1 MLVLAPPRPGELA
14 TTLASL
20 GPHATASEGAT
31 PLVVRHTLCGHAGAV
46 RAVCWAHDDRFLVS
60 CAADGSVYVWDAITG
75 QRQDSLNVSDR
86 LNRPQPYS
94 ALALAQPSTQTT
106 CEDAQEPQRLCCAG
120 PDGKLTQLTWT
131 PQPSSRG
138 ASVSSTTD
146 FAGILLR
153 KFLRVVHIF
162 RSTEWSLDRSRA
174 ASRDRER
181 ERERE
186 RDVGTWIYR
195 ELERVAVVSS
205 VFCFCSQHS
214 RIVST
219 PSCGDF
225 FEGTSFERDLSRYSL
240 FESSSKGKRTDFPM
254 CHSSGQV
261 WRVDGSLETRA
272 PLRQGRG
279 HSSG

>member
-186 RDVGTWIYR
+186 RERRWDMDISRARTRRRRLECFLFLFTTLSYR
-195 ELERVAVVSS
+195 FHTILWRLFRGNIIRERPLEILPFRV
-205 VFCFCSQHS
+205 VF
-214 RIVST
+214 
-219 PSCGDF
+219 
-225 FEGTSFERDLSRYSL
+225 
-240 FESSSKGKRTDFPM
+240 KGKTHRFP
-254 CHSSGQV
+254 HV
-261 WRVDGSLETRA
+261 SLEWAGLAR
-272 PLRQGRG
+272 
-279 HSSG
+279 